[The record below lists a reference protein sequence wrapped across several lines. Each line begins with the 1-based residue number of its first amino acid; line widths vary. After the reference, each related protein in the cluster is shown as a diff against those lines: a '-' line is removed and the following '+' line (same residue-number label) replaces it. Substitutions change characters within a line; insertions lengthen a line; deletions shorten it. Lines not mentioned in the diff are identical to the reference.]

1 MIKHIRSGLTFL
13 FTVITLGAFAQST
26 ATTSSPY
33 SQFGLGTFIDP
44 VLPQNRAM
52 GGIGTATNKIGQYNT
67 INPLNP
73 ASYSALGL
81 TTIDVGISSSIVLLK
96 QSGSST
102 QTNGNARLSHIAFG
116 IPVSKKSALSFGLLP
131 YSELGY
137 NYKKTSTNLGTSSP
151 VDTNAVNYIYSGDGS
166 LSKAY
171 AGYGFGIGKHIM
183 LGGNV
188 SYIFGNLRQYRSTE
202 IPDLY
207 GTLNSRIERSNAVG
221 GVNYDYGV
229 QLNFDVAEGSH
240 LVFGYSGS
248 ASTQLRSKITN
259 VVSQYTVSSAGDES
273 IAADTLLNQVVT
285 NGKIKLPL
293 MNHFGVSYQ
302 KDNKFLI
309 GADYSIGNWNTLT
322 IGGVNQGL
330 QKSESYA
337 LGGEF
342 TPNALS
348 LHNYFALVDY
358 RLGVRYDKTYININS
373 TDIKQYALTFG
384 LGFPLPRNNTAFYKI
399 NFSAELGQRGTLQNS
414 LIKENFINLHL
425 SFTLNDVWF
434 RRYQFD

>member
-1 MIKHIRSGLTFL
+1 MIKYIRSGLTFL
-13 FTVITLGAFAQST
+13 FTVITLGAWAQST

-33 SQFGLGTFIDP
+33 SQFGIGSFIDP
-44 VLPQNRAM
+44 VLPQNKAM
-52 GGIGTATNKIGQYNT
+52 GGIGTATNRIGQYNT

-73 ASYSALGL
+73 ASYGAINL
-81 TTIDVGISSSIVLLK
+81 TTIDIGISSSILLLK

-102 QTNGNARLSHIAFG
+102 QTNNNTRLSHVAFAV
-116 IPVSKKSALSFGLLP
+116 PVTKKSALSFGLLP
-131 YSELGY
+131 YTELGY
-137 NYKKTSTNLGTSSP
+137 NYKQSISNFGTSSSA
-151 VDTNAVNYIYSGDGS
+151 DTNTVNYIYSGDGS

-171 AGYGFGIGKHIM
+171 AGYGFGIGKHIL

-188 SYIFGNLRQYRSTE
+188 SYIFGNMRQYRSTE

-221 GVNYDYGV
+221 GLNYDYGV
-229 QLNFDVAEGSH
+229 QLNFDVAEASH
-240 LVFGYSGS
+240 LIFGYSGS
-248 ASTQLRSKITN
+248 ASTQLNSKITSI
-259 VVSQYTVSSAGDES
+259 VSQYTVSSAGNEN
-273 IAADTLLNQVVT
+273 IAADTISNQVLN

-293 MNHFGVSYQ
+293 MNHFGLSYQ

-330 QKSESYA
+330 QKSQSYA
-337 LGGEF
+337 LGGSF
-342 TPNALS
+342 TPNALA

-358 RLGVRYDKTYININS
+358 RLGVRYDKTYINVNS

-384 LGFPLPRNNTAFYKI
+384 MGFPLPRNNTAFYKI
-399 NFSAELGQRGTLQNS
+399 NFTAELAQRGTLQNS
-414 LIKENFINLHL
+414 LIKENYINLHL
-425 SFTLNDVWF
+425 SFTLNDLWF